1 MRKSLVI
8 VLFLQSIFLWA
19 QITLPIQQSNIPKNN
34 LVVNYDFSKTASFTR
49 GSGTVTNL
57 AGTASGNGTL
67 YNAPIFMN
75 SLGLISFN
83 GSNQYVAT
91 PNIRTYFKSVNTSFQ
106 KSFTMSFWF
115 YPIASTGVLVSE
127 LDSQTPSGG
136 WHASNIEM
144 VNGYLKYRI
153 WNGSIVTSTS
163 AVNLNQWYHV
173 AMVYDGTSVK
183 GYLNG
188 VLQGTQAGAREIPTT
203 SQHYAI
209 GAGETTNMGT
219 SAYGKFNLAQFKI
232 FNLPFTDF
240 DVVKEYES
248 RKSEFDYTI
257 HSPITSSYW
266 NVSSA
271 WNASTGATG
280 ASGAFGT
287 YAYVPWLNSSL
298 GWVAQQNNTS
308 QFLSLSYDE
317 PTYIKGIVT
326 QGRTN
331 DYSQW
336 VSEGHIETSLT
347 GSDPWTRVFSNKTL
361 NSNNTDDVLS
371 MFPTPVF
378 AKYVRVLPTNWNSY
392 ITMRMGL
399 LVKPNTSITNGLV
412 LNLDAANL
420 KSYSSGTTWTD
431 LSGNGN
437 NATLLNG
444 PTFNAGAGGQI
455 VLDGVNDA
463 VTTAAI
469 PSTSGNNSRTVM
481 AWYKSTANRNTA
493 ILDKGSVLDDGAEQL
508 FVAYANSVGTTNAY
522 PPTNPGGIVLAF
534 WGNDL
539 YYPIDSS
546 LLFDGNWHFVAYTYD
561 NTNSS
566 VRICFD
572 GSFATTV
579 YQWNTSWTTNNS
591 SPFVLPNSINT
602 ANNPVLIG
610 QNRGALWGNGGLYS
624 SAAIPYVQL
633 YNRALTESEIV
644 TNYNATKYRYN
655 LVEFKTVGTTT
666 WKVPSGVTSV
676 DYLVVGGG
684 GGGAN
689 GYDNA
694 GGGGGGAGMVLS
706 GSLSVISGSTL
717 NITVGDGGVGG
728 ANTRFNNAG
737 SSGNNSSFHTITALG
752 GGGGFGSRTTAT
764 AGATQISSNSAPVGG
779 GGSQGGNGGKGG
791 GGSTGNGSAN
801 SGTTGGAGG
810 SGFAS
815 DISGSSLVYG
825 IGGAGANSGTQN
837 GGTNGANNTGNG
849 GVAGGAASSSSVG
862 GGKGGS
868 GVVILKLNFN

>member
-1 MRKSLVI
+1 V
-8 VLFLQSIFLWA
+8 Q
-19 QITLPIQQSNIPKNN
+19 
-34 LVVNYDFSKTASFTR
+34 
-49 GSGTVTNL
+49 TNVAL
-57 AGTASGNGTL
+57 NT
-67 YNAPIFMN
+67 N
-75 SLGLISFN
+75 S
-83 GSNQYVAT
+83 
-91 PNIRTYFKSVNTSFQ
+91 
-106 KSFTMSFWF
+106 
-115 YPIASTGVLVSE
+115 
-127 LDSQTPSGG
+127 
-136 WHASNIEM
+136 
-144 VNGYLKYRI
+144 
-153 WNGSIVTSTS
+153 
-163 AVNLNQWYHV
+163 
-173 AMVYDGTSVK
+173 
-183 GYLNG
+183 
-188 VLQGTQAGAREIPTT
+188 
-203 SQHYAI
+203 
-209 GAGETTNMGT
+209 
-219 SAYGKFNLAQFKI
+219 
-232 FNLPFTDF
+232 
-240 DVVKEYES
+240 
-248 RKSEFDYTI
+248 
-257 HSPITSSYW
+257 
-266 NVSSA
+266 
-271 WNASTGATG
+271 
-280 ASGAFGT
+280 
-287 YAYVPWLNSSL
+287 
-298 GWVAQQNNTS
+298 
-308 QFLSLSYDE
+308 
-317 PTYIKGIVT
+317 
-326 QGRTN
+326 
-331 DYSQW
+331 
-336 VSEGHIETSLT
+336 
-347 GSDPWTRVFSNKTL
+347 
-361 NSNNTDDVLS
+361 TDDVRIN
-371 MFPTPVF
+371 FPSPVF
-378 AKYVRVLPTNWNSY
+378 TKFVRVLPTDWNNH
-392 ITMRMGL
+392 ITLRMGL
-399 LVKPNTSITNGLV
+399 IVKPNTSITNGLV

-437 NATLLNG
+437 NGTLTNG
-444 PTFNAGAGGQI
+444 PVFNTGAGGQI
-455 VLDGVNDA
+455 VFDGVNDA

-508 FVAYANSVGTTNAY
+508 FVAYTNSVGTTNAY

-546 LLFDGNWHFVAYTYD
+546 VLFDGNWHFVAYTYD

-572 GSFATTV
+572 GTFATTV

-602 ANNPVLIG
+602 ANNPILIG

-633 YNRALTESEIV
+633 YNRALTESEIL

>member
-1 MRKSLVI
+1 MRKALVI

-83 GSNQYVAT
+83 GSNQYIAT

-219 SAYGKFNLAQFKI
+219 SAYGNFHLAQFKM

-240 DVVKEYES
+240 DVVQEYES

-257 HSPITSSYW
+257 HSPSTNSNPSYW
-266 NVSSA
+266 SVSSVWA
-271 WNASTGATG
+271 GETTFSQTHYT
-280 ASGAFGT
+280 
-287 YAYVPWLNSSL
+287 PWLNNTTL
-298 GWVAQQNNTS
+298 GWAAGVNDANQWINLN
-308 QFLSLSYDE
+308 YDT
-317 PTYIKGIVT
+317 PAYIKGVVFQPRANSENQFVT
-326 QGRTN
+326 KVHVE
-331 DYSQW
+331 S
-336 VSEGHIETSLT
+336 SLT
-347 GSDPWTRVFSNKTL
+347 GAAPWTRVVS
-361 NSNNTDDVLS
+361 DVPVSTSVTEEAKVL
-371 MFPTPVF
+371 FPTSIFTKYIKVIPV
-378 AKYVRVLPTNWNSY
+378 LWTNH

-437 NATLLNG
+437 NATLING
-444 PTFNAGAGGQI
+444 PTFNAGFGGQI

-469 PSTSGNNSRTVM
+469 TSTSGNNSRTVM

-602 ANNPVLIG
+602 ANNPILIG

-633 YNRALTESEIV
+633 YNRALTESEIL

-706 GSLSVISGSTL
+706 GSLPVISGSTL

-752 GGGGFGSRTTAT
+752 GGGGFGSRTTDT